1 LSDAFIG
8 EIRLFGF
15 NFNPK
20 AWALCNGQLLSI
32 QQNAA
37 LFSILG
43 TTYGGNGT
51 TNFALPNL
59 QSRVPVHVGQGPGL
73 SPYVLGQVGGEES
86 HTLSI
91 NELPTHNHFL
101 NASSDAADSANPAAG
116 ILASSQNFSL
126 HATTFTSGTTPM
138 APTSIVDL
146 AGGQPHT
153 NLQPYL
159 VGNFCICLLGIFP
172 SRN

>member
-1 LSDAFIG
+1 LSEAFIG

-20 AWALCNGQLLSI
+20 SWALCNGQLLAI

-51 TNFALPNL
+51 TTFALPNL
-59 QSRVPVHVGQGPGL
+59 QSRVPLHFGNQPSSGNY
-73 SPYVLGQVGGEES
+73 SLGQVGGEES
-86 HTLSI
+86 HPLAL
-91 NELPTHNHFL
+91 NEMPAHTHFL
-101 NASSDAADSANPAAG
+101 NASSDAADSDNPAG
-116 ILASSQNFSL
+116 NILAQSQNFSL
-126 HATTFTSGTTPM
+126 HATTQSGVTGM

-146 AGGQPHT
+146 SGNQPHT

-159 VGNFCICLLGIFP
+159 VVNFCICLFGIFP